1 MQKKYF
7 GLVAA
12 AVIASAAPVAAQP
25 APNLVTAYLGRT
37 VKPNSSEKV
46 TFYVWQATSFKVD
59 EYRLDDAT
67 LEAALRDG
75 SLQLDPAKLTAT
87 RNWTLQGQQ
96 GDVPVAKTAGVYVYV
111 ARGGNQPSYAEAV
124 VVTSLGL
131 GVKRDDTRALAL
143 VHAGD
148 NVVSNA
154 TVRALVS
161 TDPAKAP
168 TLLTSST
175 TTPQGVATFTTPT
188 KGNIYFIAKKGGEV
202 AFQTTWDRSYS
213 QPQRFVVHLQTDR
226 PLYRPGQ
233 TAHYRAIIRESLVPS
248 QTYRTPVDE
257 ETRTYLRDT
266 KGNRTLVKTEKTSTF
281 GTISGSTS
289 LSSAAPLG
297 EYGLEVEVGAS
308 GPNNYP
314 VGYSSFGVEAYRK
327 PEFKVTVTT
336 DKSSYIQGAA
346 VKATIKADYY
356 FGAAVP
362 NAKVHYTVTRQPRF
376 RWWYPFLPIDIM
388 PMSKMWMPWHWQP
401 PAVVAQGD
409 VKTAANGTVSIT
421 VPTGTGATEDADLTV
436 DAKVTDASD
445 REVSGSASFPV
456 TRAAFDINISSD
468 RYVYAPGDR
477 VDVRASVQE
486 TSGTPAIG
494 VQVELKAELIDN
506 QGKATPRFTKTFAT
520 GLDGSV
526 AQVFLASNMGQY
538 LFTVTAKDAA
548 GNKVTAQ
555 RTIWIQDQSGGLDWQ
570 WTQAEIIPDRE
581 VYTAGDYAFFLV
593 KAPVKNGTGVFTLE
607 STQMQKRVT
616 FSIKGG
622 LGIVVLPIAAT
633 MAPNVFATVM
643 IPTKDGLALA
653 EKEIQVPPTDNL
665 VNVTITADKAEYRP
679 GETAKLKVKA
689 RNAKGQPVRAE
700 IALSLV
706 DEALFGLREDATP
719 KLTETFFSK
728 IWNGVTTAGGSGS
741 GGPIFFKA
749 LNMASAPTA
758 MPAPGQAAGGNKVR
772 EYFPDTMRWVAN
784 LTTDQ
789 NGDAT
794 LTQTVADTLTTWRLT
809 ARAVTADTRV
819 GETLSSV
826 LVRKDLVVRLAT
838 PRTLVEGDE
847 MTLVGIVHNL
857 SRQSGNVT
865 VKLDAQGV
873 QLLDPPTKTV
883 TIAKGDLARVT
894 WRAKVNEAGSAVL
907 TASATASFDQDAL
920 KLTVPV
926 AARGVTAKRAQSG
939 SLLKDGSVT
948 VTLDKDAR
956 AIDPATELRV
966 NLSPSLAGSMLDSL
980 DHLTGYPYGC
990 IEQTMSRFLPDVIV
1004 ADVLKALGRDD
1015 SALAAKLP
1023 DMVRDGLERI
1033 QGMQNADGGFGWFGE
1048 NESQPYQ
1055 TAYVAYGLALA
1066 KKAGFKVPDDLFKRV
1081 VEFLEKAIQNGSL
1094 DQDGRAYACYALAT
1108 AGNFKTS
1115 ELVALAAKKGQLND
1129 YSKAVLALALKLA
1142 GQNGLAT
1149 DVAAALDASALRL
1162 NGRCHWEGKTI
1173 TYGAW
1178 QSNTTEVTAY
1188 ALRALVALDPQDPK
1202 IAETVTWLTERQQ
1215 ESGLYTTTKDTAAVV
1230 LALADYVRVTNE
1242 LTPNLKVTVSV
1253 NGQTQTLDFAKLDM
1267 STASRVITVPGKLL
1281 KTGPNSIVISRQG
1294 TGALYYTALLDQ
1306 KVRMDPIPA
1315 LEQGISVKRTF
1326 FKVTTSVDQN
1336 GQVVEDEKPL
1346 VGNVKLGDKVRVK
1359 LTLQVSKNAAVE
1371 HVNLEDRFPVGFSV
1385 VDDRATGW
1393 RGWSWWC
1400 SAREVHDDRLVFFAS
1415 QLQLQ
1420 GPQGGTTY
1428 EYSYDLR
1435 AEVAGTFMALP
1446 ATAEAVYT
1454 PDVNG
1459 RSDGKVITID

>member
-1 MQKKYF
+1 MQKMF
-7 GLVAA
+7 VGLVAVA
-12 AVIASAAPVAAQP
+12 MLATAAPVAAQP
-25 APNLVTAYLGRT
+25 APNLVNAYLGRT

-46 TFYVWQATSFKVD
+46 TFYVWQASSFKVD
-59 EYRLDDAT
+59 EYKLDDAT
-67 LEAALRDG
+67 LESSLRDG
-75 SLQLDPAKLTAT
+75 SLQLNPSTLTAT
-87 RNWTLQGQQ
+87 RSWTLQGQQ
-96 GDVPVAKTAGVYVYV
+96 GEVPVAKTGGVYVYV
-111 ARGGNQPSYAEAV
+111 AKGGSQPAYAEAIIV
-124 VVTSLGL
+124 SGLGL
-131 GVKRDDTRALAL
+131 GVKRDDTRSLAL
-143 VHAGD
+143 VHSGD

-154 TVRALVS
+154 TVRVLVS
-161 TDPAKAP
+161 TDGTKAP
-168 TLLTSST
+168 SFLTSGATSH
-175 TTPQGVATFTTPT
+175 QGVATFTTPT
-188 KGNIYFIAKKGGEV
+188 KGNVLFIAKKGGEI
-202 AFQTTWDRSYS
+202 AFQQTWDRSYS
-213 QPQRFVVHLQTDR
+213 QPQRYMVHVQTDR

-233 TAHYRAIIRESLVPS
+233 TAHYRGIVREQLVPS
-248 QTYRTPVDE
+248 QSYRTPVNE

-297 EYGLEVEVGAS
+297 EYGLEIEVGPS

-314 VGYSSFGVEAYRK
+314 IGYTSFGVEEYRK

-336 DKSSYIQGAA
+336 DKSSYIQGAPI
-346 VKATIKADYY
+346 KATVKADYY

-376 RWWYPFLPIDIM
+376 RWWYPWLAMDVM
-388 PMSKMWMPWHWQP
+388 PMAKMWMPWHWAP
-401 PAVVAQGD
+401 PAVIASGD
-409 VKTAANGTVSIT
+409 VKTLANGTVAIT
-421 VPTGTGATEDADLTV
+421 VPTPTGATEDADYTFE
-436 DAKVTDASD
+436 AKVTDASD
-445 REVSGSASFPV
+445 REITGSASFPV
-456 TRAAFDINISSD
+456 TRAAFDLNITSD
-468 RYVYAPGDR
+468 RYVYAPGDK

-486 TSGTPAIG
+486 TNGTPAIG

-506 QGKATPRFTKTFAT
+506 NGTATLKYKTNKAT
-520 GLDGSV
+520 GLDGSIK
-526 AQVFLASNMGQY
+526 QVFLASNKGQY

-548 GNKVTAQ
+548 GNKVTAN
-555 RTIWIQDQSGGLDWQ
+555 RTIWIQDQSGGIDWQ

-581 VYTAGDYAFFLV
+581 IYTAGDYAFFLV
-593 KAPVKNGTGVFTLE
+593 KSPIKNGTGVFTLE
-607 STQMQKRVT
+607 STQMQRRVT

-689 RNAKGQPVRAE
+689 RNSKGQPVRAE

-706 DEALFGLREDATP
+706 DEALFGLREDTTP
-719 KLTETFFSK
+719 KLSETFFSK
-728 IWNGVTTAGGSGS
+728 IWNGVTTAGGQGG
-741 GGPIFFKA
+741 GGPILFKA
-749 LNMASAPTA
+749 FNVALAPSAMTGA
-758 MPAPGQAAGGNKVR
+758 QAAGSKGAR
-772 EYFPDTMRWVAN
+772 EYFPDTMRWIAN
-784 LTTDQ
+784 LTTDA

-794 LTQTVADTLTTWRLT
+794 VTQKVADSLTTWRLT
-809 ARAVTADTRV
+809 ARAVTQDTTV
-819 GETLSSV
+819 GETVTSV

-838 PRTLVEGDE
+838 PRTFVEGDE
-847 MTLVGIVHNL
+847 MNLVGIVHNL
-857 SRQSGNVT
+857 SRQTGNVT
-865 VKLDAQGV
+865 VKLEAQGV
-873 QLLDPPTKTV
+873 QLLDPATKTMS
-883 TIAKGDLARVT
+883 IAKGDLARVE
-894 WRAKVNEAGSAVL
+894 WRIKINEAGRAVL
-907 TASATASFDQDAL
+907 TASANASWDQDAL
-920 KLTVPV
+920 RLTIPV
-926 AARGVTAKRAQSG
+926 AARGVSAKKAQSG
-939 SLLKDGSVT
+939 SLLQDGSVT

-1004 ADVLKALGRDD
+1004 ADVLKSLGRDD
-1015 SALAAKLP
+1015 SALAQKLP
-1023 DMVRDGLERI
+1023 DMVRDGVERI

-1048 NESQPYQ
+1048 NASQPYQ

-1066 KKAGFKVPDDLFKRV
+1066 KKSGFPVNDDLFNRV
-1081 VEFLEKAIQNGSL
+1081 VKFLDNAIQQGTL
-1094 DQDGRAYACYALAT
+1094 DIDGRAYACYALAT
-1108 AGNFKTS
+1108 AGTFKTS
-1115 ELVALAAKKGQLND
+1115 ELVSLAGKKAQLND
-1129 YSKAVLALALKLA
+1129 YSRAVLALALKLA
-1142 GQNGLAT
+1142 GQQSLAT
-1149 DVAAALDASALRL
+1149 DVAASLDASALRA

-1173 TYGAW
+1173 NYGSW

-1188 ALRALVALDPQDPK
+1188 ALRALVALDPQDTK
-1202 IAETVTWLTERQQ
+1202 IAEAVKWLTERQQ

-1253 NGQTQTLDFAKLDM
+1253 NGQAQVLDFAKLDM

-1281 KTGPNSIVISRQG
+1281 KTGPNTIVISRQG
-1294 TGALYYTALLDQ
+1294 TGALYYTALMDQ

-1315 LEQGISVKRTF
+1315 LENGISVKRTF
-1326 FKVTTSVDQN
+1326 YKVTTSIDQN
-1336 GQVVEDEKPL
+1336 GQVIEDEKPL
-1346 VGNVKLGDKVRVK
+1346 TGNVKLGDKVRVK
-1359 LTLQVSKNAAVE
+1359 LSLQVSKNAAVE

-1415 QLQLQ
+1415 QLSLQ
-1420 GPQGGTTY
+1420 GPTGGTTY

-1435 AEVAGTFMALP
+1435 AEVAGRFMALP
-1446 ATAEAVYT
+1446 AIAEAVYT
-1454 PDVNG
+1454 PEVNG